1 MKSKILN
8 VVLSL
13 VILVLVVILAKYK
26 YSSFEE
32 EDNAKAVAVVSSD
45 VDEQEYDNE
54 VLRVIHNR
62 KSVRHF
68 TEQTISKKQL
78 VTLVKAGMAAP
89 SAVNRQS
96 WAFYIVT
103 NRQKLDAMAKVL
115 PYAKMLTQAPAA
127 IVVCGDLIKAGNLLE
142 DEYWVY
148 DCSAATENILLAA
161 ESMGL
166 GAVWTAT
173 YPGNER
179 ADNVIRIIDLP
190 EHHMPLNV
198 IPVGYPTGIDKPQ
211 DKWNPEN
218 LLWKE

>member
-1 MKSKILN
+1 MKNKILN

-13 VILVLVVILAKYK
+13 VILALVIMQAKHRH
-26 YSSFEE
+26 SSFSEA
-32 EDNAKAVAVVSSD
+32 DKVKAVAVVSSV
-45 VDEQEYDNE
+45 VDTLEYDNE

-68 TEQTISKKQL
+68 TEQAITKKQL

-89 SAVNRQS
+89 SAVDRRS

-103 NRQKLDAMAKVL
+103 NRQKLNEMGSVL
-115 PYAKMLTQAPAA
+115 PYAKMLPQAPAA

-179 ADNVIRIIDLP
+179 ADHVSRILDLP

-198 IPVGYPTGIDKPQ
+198 IPIGYPTGVDKPK
-211 DKWNPEN
+211 DKWEPEN
-218 LLWKE
+218 LKWKE

>member
-1 MKSKILN
+1 MKNKILN

-13 VILVLVVILAKYK
+13 VILALVIMLAKNK
-26 YSSFEE
+26 NSSLVEG
-32 EDNAKAVAVVSSD
+32 DNVKAVVSSVED
-45 VDEQEYDNE
+45 VQEYDNE

-68 TEQTISKKQL
+68 TEQAITKKQL

-96 WAFYIVT
+96 WAFYIVS
-103 NRQKLDAMAKVL
+103 NRQQLDEMASVL

-179 ADNVIRIIDLP
+179 ADNVVRILDLP

-198 IPVGYPTGIDKPQ
+198 IPIGYPTGVDKPK
-211 DKWNPEN
+211 DKWNPKN